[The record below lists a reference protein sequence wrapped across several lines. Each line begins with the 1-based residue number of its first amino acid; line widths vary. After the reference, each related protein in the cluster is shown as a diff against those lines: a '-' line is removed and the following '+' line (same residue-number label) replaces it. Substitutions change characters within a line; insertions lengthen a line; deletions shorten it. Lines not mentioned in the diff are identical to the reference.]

1 MTLHYEAT
9 KGERRKGLS
18 DVGGEYQNRTGPPI
32 TYNHRPLTEPMYN
45 ICPFFFFCRHE
56 FLFVIMER
64 PLVIEST
71 KIGPGDARKKFIAC
85 P

>member
-1 MTLHYEAT
+1 
-9 KGERRKGLS
+9 
-18 DVGGEYQNRTGPPI
+18 
-32 TYNHRPLTEPMYN
+32 MYN

-71 KIGPGDARKKFIAC
+71 KIGPGDARKKSIAC
-85 P
+85 PEKRALLQNAKL